1 MSVFNKYWCD
11 RLDMETFAGWI
22 QQLQQRWNSWIEPD
36 TSVIDPDVRVKARF
50 LASLYLVT
58 ALVIGIL
65 LVGRYVVVADD
76 RENWQRILVSLGA
89 AALILGIYRLAK
101 QGRVVLSMYATIGA
115 TFLIVLG
122 LGLVANSQLGALST
136 LYYCFFAILF
146 ASHFM
151 TLWDTFRLSAL
162 FIVVVLLT
170 PQFMPAVTPYEILRG
185 PFAFLSSGTLIALL
199 FMRFRKSIDEAHQR
213 RNLESEIRYRLA
225 SDLIPHY
232 AFSFAIDAL
241 GTAKAEWV
249 TDGFEQITGYR
260 WGEIG
265 STDTSRLYH
274 PEDVDRLPDEFVE
287 IKANK
292 RTSGEYRIVT
302 KGGDTRW
309 MHVVRQPVWDAQA
322 GRVVRY
328 YGLAQDITHRKDSE
342 LARLEYTLQQ
352 ERLKLANDFVLA
364 FSHDFRTSLA
374 TIETSRFLADRM
386 LQNEELPAIPPRL
399 EGIRRAVSHMSEQL
413 DNLHAI
419 TALTAMKREPCD
431 LAMLLNQLVITYAE
445 SAREQEIQLL
455 MNVAADL
462 PMIDADG
469 DELKRALNQILQNAL
484 SYTPDGGTITLRAR
498 QEQEIVVIQIQDTG
512 VGIDSEHLTQIFD
525 FFYRGDAARSVNS
538 GGVGLGLSIARMI
551 IEAHGGII
559 QAQAVP
565 SGGSCFQIILPIRHF
580 SPIPI

>member
-1 MSVFNKYWCD
+1 
-11 RLDMETFAGWI
+11 METFAEWMTKAR
-22 QQLQQRWNSWIEPD
+22 LQWERWIEPD
-36 TSVIDPDVRVKARF
+36 SAVTDADTRVKARF

-58 ALVIGIL
+58 AFIVCVL
-65 LVGRYVVVADD
+65 LVGRYVVVQDD
-76 RENWQRILVSLGA
+76 VTNGQRLLVSFA
-89 AALILGIYRLAK
+89 AGLCVFGTYHLAK
-101 QGRVVLSMYATIGA
+101 RGRLTLSAYLTIGISLLLVISLA
-115 TFLIVLG
+115 TLT
-122 LGLVANSQLGALST
+122 NSQLGALST
-136 LYYCFFAILF
+136 LYYCMFAILF

-151 TLWDTFRLSAL
+151 TLWDTFRLAAL
-162 FIVVVLLT
+162 FIIMVLLLPNVLPVLT
-170 PQFMPAVTPYEILRG
+170 PFEVLRG
-185 PFAFLSSGTLIALL
+185 PFAFLASGTVIALL
-199 FMRFRKSIDEAHQR
+199 FMRFRKGIEAAHQQHI
-213 RNLESEIRYRLA
+213 LESEIRYRLA

-232 AFSFAIDAL
+232 AFSFAINEQ
-241 GTAKAEWV
+241 GIAKSEWV
-249 TDGFEQITGYR
+249 TGSFEQITGYQ
-260 WGEIG
+260 WEEIE

-274 PEDVDRLPDEFVE
+274 PEDVERLPDEFAT

-302 KGGDTRW
+302 KQGDTRW
-309 MHVVRQPVWDAQA
+309 LHVVRQPVWDARA

-328 YGLAQDITHRKDSE
+328 YGLAQDVTHRKDSE

-431 LAMLLNQLVITYAE
+431 LALLLNTLVITYSE
-445 SAREQEIQLL
+445 SARKRQIQLL

-462 PMIDADG
+462 PFIEADG
-469 DELKRALNQILQNAL
+469 DELKRALNQILRNAL
-484 SYTPDGGTITLRAR
+484 SYTPEGGTITLRAR
-498 QEQEIVVIQIQDTG
+498 QERELVMIEIQDTG
-512 VGIDSEHLTQIFD
+512 VGIDAEHQAQIFE
-525 FFYRGDAARSVNS
+525 FFYRGDAARSVDS

-551 IEAHGGII
+551 VEAHGGII
-559 QAQAVP
+559 QVQAVP
-565 SGGSCFQIILPIRHF
+565 TGGSCFQINLPIRQF
-580 SPIPI
+580 SPVAN